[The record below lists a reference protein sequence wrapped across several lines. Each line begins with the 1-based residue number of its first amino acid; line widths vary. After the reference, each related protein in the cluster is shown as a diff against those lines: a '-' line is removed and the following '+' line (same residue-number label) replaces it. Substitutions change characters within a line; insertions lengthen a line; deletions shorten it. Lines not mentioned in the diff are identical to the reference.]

1 MTKTEPPFPLN
12 VKVTSTVVS
21 SSVAVVPAP
30 EVTHRVKTAGEAS
43 DAVEDEV
50 PASNTR
56 TTTI

>member
-21 SSVAVVPAP
+21 SSVVGPPAP
-30 EVTHRVKTAGEAS
+30 VTHRLKTGEAS

-50 PASNTR
+50 PVLNTR
-56 TTTI
+56 TSTM